1 MVVEGKK
8 EEEVGLNQ
16 KQKSQPV
23 KDAVIF
29 STLNDD
35 DDVDLRRWIH
45 RHDLDDIN
53 LLQLYDFLKRFDTQS
68 NFQQE
73 VILPPFYNK
82 NFHYLELP
90 EEQ

>member
-1 MVVEGKK
+1 MVEGKK